1 MIIAPSAPV
10 TTSCSSVRGD
20 AEVWADRTVTGADP
34 VVLNVPNTAVIPDSA
49 VLTHGS
55 TTVTAG
61 AETAAGAGAGAGAA
75 GAADGS
81 PPAHPVRAS
90 AAAHTVVVRRSSPRR
105 GHVDM
110 DM

>member
-1 MIIAPSAPV
+1 
-10 TTSCSSVRGD
+10 VRGD
-20 AEVWADRTVTGADP
+20 AEVWADTTVTGADP
-34 VVLNVPNTAVIPDSA
+34 VVLNVPNTAVIPASA

-61 AETAAGAGAGAGAA
+61 AGIAAGAVAAASAVTAAGAGAGAGTA

-90 AAAHTVVVRRSSPRR
+90 AAAHAVVVKRSSPRR
-105 GHVDM
+105 GQVEM